1 MSSISTLR
9 WTCSPGVKGDSVLD
23 PRSEPPAIPSRGRNW
38 KDLRARLISAAVL
51 VPMAALCI
59 WAGGTAYAVLVLLAT
74 AGMAVEWGRLFGLH
88 AWSWRG
94 ALYVAWPVAAMA
106 AALGGHWLEAFLV
119 IGGAFVFGPALW
131 SGQVVIG
138 CAGLALLWL
147 RLMTMPGAGVVLF
160 VITCVAISDSGAYL
174 VGRLIGGPKLAP
186 AISPA
191 KTWSGSLGGLASAM
205 VAGGLVCALVSGP
218 DAWGRGVAFG
228 ALMAVAA
235 QIGDLAESA
244 LKRARGV
251 KDSGAIIPGH
261 GGLLDRFDGLL
272 VAAPL
277 AALLSLGAA
286 GGGAFWYVTPAGLV
300 SALFAAHADVVP
312 HALDGGRT
320 LGLG

>member
-1 MSSISTLR
+1 MK
-9 WTCSPGVKGDSVLD
+9 GVSVPD
-23 PRSEPPAIPSRGRNW
+23 PRSEPSAIPRGGRNW

-51 VPMAALCI
+51 VPVAALCI
-59 WAGGTAYAVLVLLAT
+59 WVGGVAYALLVLLAS
-74 AGMAVEWGRLFGLH
+74 AGMAMEWGRLFGLNLR
-88 AWSWRG
+88 SWRG
-94 ALYVAWPVAAMA
+94 ALYVVWPVAVMA
-106 AALGGHWLEAFLV
+106 AALGGHWLESFLV

-131 SGQVVIG
+131 SGQMVIG

-147 RLMTMPGAGVVLF
+147 RLMTVPGAGVVLF
-160 VITCVAISDSGAYL
+160 VITCVAVSDSGAYL
-174 VGRLIGGPKLAP
+174 IGRLIGGPKLAP

-191 KTWSGSLGGLASAM
+191 KTWSGSLGGLGCAM
-205 VAGGLVCALVSGP
+205 VAGSVICALVSGSG
-218 DAWGRGVAFG
+218 AWGHGVIFG
-228 ALMAVAA
+228 GIMAVAA

-286 GGGAFWYVTPAGLV
+286 GAGAFWYVTPTGLL
-300 SALFAAHADVVP
+300 SALFGTYTDTPLMAR
-312 HALDGGRT
+312 GGHT
-320 LGLG
+320 VE

>member
-1 MSSISTLR
+1 
-9 WTCSPGVKGDSVLD
+9 
-23 PRSEPPAIPSRGRNW
+23 
-38 KDLRARLISAAVL
+38 
-51 VPMAALCI
+51 MAALCI

>member
-1 MSSISTLR
+1 
-9 WTCSPGVKGDSVLD
+9 
-23 PRSEPPAIPSRGRNW
+23 
-38 KDLRARLISAAVL
+38 
-51 VPMAALCI
+51 MAALCI

-88 AWSWRG
+88 ARSWRG
-94 ALYVAWPVAAMA
+94 ALYVAWPVAAMVG
-106 AALGGHWLEAFLV
+106 ALGGHWLEAFLV

-147 RLMTMPGAGVVLF
+147 RLMTVPGAGVVLF
-160 VITCVAISDSGAYL
+160 VITCVAVSDSGAYL
-174 VGRLIGGPKLAP
+174 TGRLIGGPKLAP

-205 VAGGLVCALVSGP
+205 VAGALVCTLVSGP
-218 DAWGRGVAFG
+218 DAWARGVAFG

-286 GGGAFWYVTPAGLV
+286 GDAAFWYVTPAGLV
-300 SALFAAHADVVP
+300 SALFAAHAHAFP
-312 HALDGGRT
+312 HAPRGGPT
-320 LGLG
+320 IELG

>member
-1 MSSISTLR
+1 M
-9 WTCSPGVKGDSVLD
+9 PD
-23 PRSEPPAIPSRGRNW
+23 PHSEPSAVPRRGRNW

-51 VPMAALCI
+51 VPVAVLCI
-59 WAGGTAYAVLVLLAT
+59 WAGGAAYAALVLLAS
-74 AGMAVEWGRLFGLH
+74 AGMAIEWGRLFGLR
-88 AWSWRG
+88 ARSWRG
-94 ALYVAWPVAAMA
+94 MLYVAWSVATMA
-106 AALGGHWLEAFLV
+106 AALGGHWFDAFLV

-147 RLMTMPGAGVVLF
+147 RLMTVPGAGVVLF
-160 VITCVAISDSGAYL
+160 VITCVAVSDSGAYL
-174 VGRLIGGPKLAP
+174 IGRLIGGPKLAP

-191 KTWSGSLGGLASAM
+191 KTWSGSLGGLGCAM
-205 VAGGLVCALVSGP
+205 VAGSVVCVLVSGP
-218 DAWGRGVAFG
+218 DSWGRGIAFG
-228 ALMAVAA
+228 GLMAVAA

-286 GGGAFWYVTPAGLV
+286 GDGAFWYVTPAGLV
-300 SALFAAHADVVP
+300 SALFGAHTDALP
-312 HALDGGRT
+312 HLARGGRT
-320 LGLG
+320 IELR